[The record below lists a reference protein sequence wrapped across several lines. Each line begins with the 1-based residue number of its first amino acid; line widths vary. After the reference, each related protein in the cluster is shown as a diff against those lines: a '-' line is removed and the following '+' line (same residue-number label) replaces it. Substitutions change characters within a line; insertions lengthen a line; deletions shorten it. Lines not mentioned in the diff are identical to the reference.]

1 MVSSCCLQLI
11 KHDKKLRKT
20 VENSLNALLRI
31 RIWIIRRYFSH
42 ETFPKMCKSLAQ
54 QQEKSTQA
62 GQGLRKIYIK
72 ATVLWLCKTFVDLI
86 RIWQFWL
93 IIYQE

>member
-31 RIWIIRRYFSH
+31 ESELFID
-42 ETFPKMCKSLAQ
+42 TFRTKLFQKCVNRWHSSKRSRLRQ
-54 QQEKSTQA
+54 GKDYEKFISKLPFYDFA
-62 GQGLRKIYIK
+62 KLSS
-72 ATVLWLCKTFVDLI
+72 VLSESDSSD
-86 RIWQFWL
+86 
-93 IIYQE
+93 